1 MREAA
6 SATVASSIPQFPG
19 TREHT
24 IGVIKGDTRSL
35 DIRGLYREHNPCITS
50 YSLVPYIT
58 PVLPLSA
65 GGLESPQ
72 DDVAMLPSP
81 NCAAWAFAVICF
93 H

>member
-1 MREAA
+1 MREDA

-35 DIRGLYREHNPCITS
+35 DIRGLYREHNPYIT
-50 YSLVPYIT
+50 YSLIPYIP
-58 PVLPLSA
+58 PVLSLSA
-65 GGLESPQ
+65 GGLEAPQ

-81 NCAAWAFAVICF
+81 NYAAWAFAVICF